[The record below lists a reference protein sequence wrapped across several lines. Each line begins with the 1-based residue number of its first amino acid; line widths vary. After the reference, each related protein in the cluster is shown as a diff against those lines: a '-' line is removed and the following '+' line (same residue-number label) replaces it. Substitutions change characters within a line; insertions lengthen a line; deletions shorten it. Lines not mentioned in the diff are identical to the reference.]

1 MRDDG
6 LLKESQTHPHHLA
19 MITELHRKASEVI
32 MSINGLATK
41 LFPNTL
47 TMDSE
52 REIEAEQWVCE
63 HLHNPTTV
71 RFQESHFK
79 MQLGLK
85 QTVFSICRSSL
96 FFFLHMHDNPSLSV
110 SSFSVL

>member
-6 LLKESQTHPHHLA
+6 LLKKSQIPSHYLA
-19 MITELHRKASEVI
+19 MIKELHRKASEVI

-52 REIEAEQWVCE
+52 REIETE
-63 HLHNPTTV
+63 
-71 RFQESHFK
+71 
-79 MQLGLK
+79 
-85 QTVFSICRSSL
+85 
-96 FFFLHMHDNPSLSV
+96 
-110 SSFSVL
+110 